1 MRFFVMVQGSQRDY
15 DAMRGTASPGLPAW
29 SRDDVEAMFAFM
41 GAVNDELTASGE
53 LVDAQGLTDPAQARA
68 VILGPDGEPVVT
80 DAPYSAGEVLMAG
93 YWVLD
98 CAGLDRVTEIATRVT
113 RCPVPDG
120 SPPRAVV
127 VRPIGDGSE
136 I

>member
-1 MRFFVMVQGSQRDY
+1 MVQGSQRDY
-15 DAMRGTASPGLPAW
+15 DAMRGTASPGLPPW
-29 SRDDVEAMFAFM
+29 SRPDVEAMFAYM
-41 GAVNDELTASGE
+41 EAVNDELAASGE

-68 VILGPDGEPVVT
+68 VIVGPDGRPVVT
-80 DAPYSAGEVLMAG
+80 DAPYGAGEVLMAG

-98 CAGLDRVTEIATRVT
+98 CAGLDRVTEIAARVA
-113 RCPVPDG
+113 RCPTPEG
-120 SPPRAVV
+120 SPARAVV